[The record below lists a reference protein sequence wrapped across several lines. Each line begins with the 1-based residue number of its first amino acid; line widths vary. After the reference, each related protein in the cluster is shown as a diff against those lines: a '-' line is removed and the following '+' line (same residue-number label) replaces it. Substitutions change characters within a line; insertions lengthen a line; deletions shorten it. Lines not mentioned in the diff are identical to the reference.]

1 MGIILPNGT
10 PVAFTGS
17 RTAVAGAE
25 RSHPPA
31 ERIDDKKPTGG
42 NVMRFTILSN
52 FSLILGVLALFGKS
66 IWGVMG
72 NSTWGNSTWD
82 K

>member
-1 MGIILPNGT
+1 
-10 PVAFTGS
+10 
-17 RTAVAGAE
+17 
-25 RSHPPA
+25 
-31 ERIDDKKPTGG
+31 
-42 NVMRFTILSN
+42 MRFTIFSN

-72 NSTWGNSTWD
+72 NSTWGNSTWG